1 MERYDSYKD
10 SGVKWLGEIPSHW
23 EVVKLKSLCKMFGR
37 IGFRGYSR
45 DDLVDDGEGA
55 ITLSPSNF
63 SDGHLDFSNSS
74 YLSWSKYY
82 ESPEIMVQNGDIVF
96 VKTASIGK
104 VAYVEN
110 LPVETTV
117 NPQILVFKEIK
128 CNAKFLSYY
137 LQSTKIQGWIVASAN
152 GSTISTISQVSV
164 GNYPV
169 ILPAQ
174 KVQEALVEYIDIEI
188 SKINVAIAQQQ
199 KMIDLLNERKQ
210 IIINNAVTKGL
221 DPSVPLIN
229 SGIDWIGQIP
239 EGWKVYKIKN
249 LISLQT
255 DYDANGSFSDI
266 AKNCNIN
273 TGNPYAWMV
282 RTTDLVNKRFGI
294 VEGNNYCDKSTYD
307 YLAKSSL
314 SPGDLLMTKRGNVGN
329 VYLVPDYDRPMT
341 LAPNLYLLR
350 TLRNKVNN
358 KFLMYFLSSSKPQG
372 QLALLN
378 KSTTLGALYKDD
390 VKALNVVLPP
400 LDVQNSLVD
409 WIEDKIIDIERA
421 IDCIKDMI
429 SLLQERKQI
438 IINDVVTGKVKI
450 V

>member
-23 EVVKLKSLCKMFGR
+23 DSASLLYLLRSKISDGPHETPNLIDDGIPFISIDSLNDSKEIDFSVVKKYISSKDYDRYCNKTILEKGDVLFSKAAT
-37 IGFRGYSR
+37 IG
-45 DDLVDDGEGA
+45 
-55 ITLSPSNF
+55 
-63 SDGHLDFSNSS
+63 
-74 YLSWSKYY
+74 
-82 ESPEIMVQNGDIVF
+82 
-96 VKTASIGK
+96 KTAIVGEDKFMVWSPLAILKPNYKKITSLYLYYIMNCKKAIEEVCLLGSK
-104 VAYVEN
+104 N
-110 LPVETTV
+110 T
-117 NPQILVFKEIK
+117 QINVGMRELEKIRIPIPTLNEQ
-128 CNAKFLSYY
+128 NAISEFLD
-137 LQSTKIQGWIVASAN
+137 Q
-152 GSTISTISQVSV
+152 
-164 GNYPV
+164 
-169 ILPAQ
+169 
-174 KVQEALVEYIDIEI
+174 EI
-188 SKINVAIAQQQ
+188 SKIDAAIAQQQ

-249 LISLQT
+249 LISLLT

-358 KFLMYFLSSSKPQG
+358 KFLMYFLSSSNPQG